1 MPGPRP
7 GVAYGLVVRAEY
19 TNAPGMLGRIASAIG
34 DAGGDITS
42 VVLVSAVHGAMVR
55 DFSISASNEEH
66 ALSLLRTIGGV
77 PGLRVISASDQTFL
91 VHLGGKLEVLSR
103 APVEGPDDLS
113 KAYTPGVG
121 RVCMA
126 IRAERDAAWGL
137 TSKGNAVAVVTDGT
151 AVLGLGDIG
160 PEAALPVMEGKAVLF
175 KVFGGVDAWPI
186 CVSTKDPDEI
196 VDIVK
201 GIAPGFGGINLE
213 DISAPRCF
221 YIEDRLKKEL
231 DIPIF
236 HDDQHGTAVVVL
248 AGLINALKIVQKR
261 PEDLKL
267 VMVGA
272 GAAGNACA
280 KILMDYGVKNIIAFD
295 RQGSL
300 CRTRDYGDN
309 ESKRWLADNTNPD
322 DVNCALGEGLKD
334 AGCFLGLAGPGL
346 VTPGEIATMASDA
359 IVFAMANPVPEIMP
373 EEIPGNVRIMA
384 TGRTDYPNQVNNA
397 LCFPGL
403 YRGVL
408 DVQASDIND
417 EMKLGAARAIA
428 SAVPDDR
435 LSAEYIIPSMFDEGV
450 AEGVA
455 REVAKEAIRTGVARR
470 SGPDDSK
477 DYSAIKAG

>member
-1 MPGPRP
+1 MSGPRP
-7 GVAYGLVVRAEY
+7 GPAYGLTIRAEY
-19 TNAPGMLGRIASAIG
+19 SNVPGMLGT
-34 DAGGDITS
+34 ITS
-42 VVLVSAVHGAMVR
+42 VVGESGGDISAVALVSTRHGTMIR
-55 DFSISASNEEH
+55 DFGINTSSVDHARSIVEGI
-66 ALSLLRTIGGV
+66 RKV
-77 PGLRVISASDQTFL
+77 PGVRVISASDQTFR
-91 VHLGGKLEVLSR
+91 VHLGGKLEIASR
-103 APVEGPDDLS
+103 PRVETPDDLS

-126 IRAERDAAWGL
+126 IHDEPEAIWSL
-137 TSKGNAVAVVTDGT
+137 TIKGRAVAVISDGT

-160 PEAALPVMEGKAVLF
+160 PEAALPVMEGKAILF
-175 KVFGGVDAWPI
+175 KEFGGVDAWPI
-186 CVSTKDPDEI
+186 CLATTDPDEI
-196 VDIVK
+196 VDTVK
-201 GIAPGFGGINLE
+201 AIAPAFGGINLE

-231 DIPIF
+231 DIPVF

-248 AGLINALKIVQKR
+248 AGLINALKIVRKR

-280 KILMDYGVKNIIAFD
+280 KILLDYGIKNIVAFD

-309 ESKRWLADNTNPD
+309 ESKRWLADNTNPE
-322 DVNCALGEGLKD
+322 DVDCALGEGLKGAD
-334 AGCFLGLAGPGL
+334 CFLGLAGPGL
-346 VTPGEIATMASDA
+346 VTPDDIASMNSDA

-384 TGRTDYPNQVNNA
+384 TGRSDYPNQVNNA

-408 DVQASDIND
+408 DVLATDIND
-417 EMKLGAARAIA
+417 EMKVAAASAIA
-428 SAVPDDR
+428 SAVPDGR
-435 LSAEYIIPSMFDEGV
+435 LSDDYIIPSMFDEGV
-450 AEGVA
+450 ASGVA

-470 SGPDDSK
+470 SGPDEGK
-477 DYSAIKAG
+477 DYSAFEVG